1 MFLKSFQT
9 DKENPWQHKSKI
21 LELENNNMLDELK
34 KLNNID
40 QVGNVSEDSRL
51 EHGSNIKKSFSNDSS
66 PNMDIRVKEGYVK
79 YNFKIQ

>member
-1 MFLKSFQT
+1 
-9 DKENPWQHKSKI
+9 
-21 LELENNNMLDELK
+21 MLDELK